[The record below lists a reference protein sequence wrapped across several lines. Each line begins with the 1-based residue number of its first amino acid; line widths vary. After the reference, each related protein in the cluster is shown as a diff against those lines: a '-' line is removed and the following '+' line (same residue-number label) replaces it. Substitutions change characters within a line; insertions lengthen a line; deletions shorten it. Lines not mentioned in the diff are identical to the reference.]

1 MKYLKIIIIML
12 FLTLWLNADYGKSSI
27 IIKGAD
33 KQPFSQDAMTN
44 AITTI
49 TYEHHELHAGSHFI
63 FSIDSTVGDADTLG
77 LLIVTPNT
85 TKWAHMVFSVQGA
98 LDTRFEIFETNTA
111 TPGSTRP
118 VYNNDRNSKKV
129 NTTLIKNTAT
139 VGGADGTKIFQS
151 HFGIDSGLGANKV
164 TGGGQDHAGQ
174 EWILKQNTQYMI
186 AIISATDANVVSL
199 KLSWYE
205 HTNKN

>member
-1 MKYLKIIIIML
+1 MIKYIIAIL
-12 FLTLWLNADYGKSSI
+12 FLASSVFAQFGSGKEVRVSGERGSI
-27 IIKGAD
+27 T
-33 KQPFSQDAMTN
+33 QDGSTN
-44 AITTI
+44 ALTTI
-49 TYEHHELHAGSHFI
+49 TYEHHEVHAGSHFT
-63 FSIDSTVGDADTLG
+63 FSIDTTLSDADTLG
-77 LLIVTPNT
+77 LLVITPNT

-111 TPGSTRP
+111 TPASTRL

-129 NTTLIKNTAT
+129 NTTIIRNPAV

-151 HFGIDSGLGANKV
+151 HFGIDSGLGSNKV

-186 AIISATDANVVSL
+186 AIISATASNVVSL
-199 KLSWYE
+199 KISFYE
-205 HTNKN
+205 HTNK

>member
-1 MKYLKIIIIML
+1 MKILMFML
-12 FLTLWLNADYGKSSI
+12 VPIFLFAQFGNHRYIGGSE
-27 IIKGAD
+27 GAIF
-33 KQPFSQDAMTN
+33 KQDATTN

-49 TYEHHELHAGSHFI
+49 TYEHHELHAGSHFT

-77 LLIVTPNT
+77 LLIITPNT

-118 VYNNDRNSKKV
+118 AYNNDRNSATV
-129 NTTLIKNTAT
+129 NTTLVKNVAV
-139 VGGADGTKIFQS
+139 VGGADGTKIFRS
-151 HFGIDSGLGANKV
+151 HFGVDSGLGANRK
-164 TGGGQDHAGQ
+164 TGGGSDRAGQ

-186 AIISATDANVVSL
+186 AIISATAGNVVSL
-199 KLSWYE
+199 ALNWYE
-205 HTNKN
+205 HTNK